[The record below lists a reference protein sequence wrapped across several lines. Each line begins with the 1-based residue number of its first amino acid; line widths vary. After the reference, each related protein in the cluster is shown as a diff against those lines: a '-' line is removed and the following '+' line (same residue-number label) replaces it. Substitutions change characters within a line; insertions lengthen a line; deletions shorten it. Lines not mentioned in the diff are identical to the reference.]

1 MKVVWS
7 DFAISNLNEISS
19 YYTKKESIELSKNII
34 KEILTATKSLS
45 LFPNVGRIVPEYD
58 DNSIREIF
66 IYKFKIIYEI
76 KINKIEILFIAHM
89 SKNFKK

>member
-1 MKVVWS
+1 MKIVWS
-7 DFAISNLNEISS
+7 DFAISNLNEISI
-19 YYTKKESIELSKNII
+19 YYTKKESLELSKNII
-34 KEILTATKSLS
+34 KDILTSTKSLN

-66 IYKFKIIYEI
+66 IYKFRIIYEI